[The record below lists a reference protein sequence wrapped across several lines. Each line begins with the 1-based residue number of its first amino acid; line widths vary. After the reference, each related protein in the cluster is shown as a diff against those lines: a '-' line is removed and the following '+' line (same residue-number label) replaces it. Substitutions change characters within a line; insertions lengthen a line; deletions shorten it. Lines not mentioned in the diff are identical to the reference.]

1 MLNGIITP
9 LITPLKLDQLSLD
22 ITSLNKIIEH
32 VIAGGVHGI
41 FILGTTGEAPNIS
54 YTTRRHLIIE
64 TVKITKNRVP
74 VVVGISDTSIEESLE
89 LASLSKEVGA
99 TAVVATPPYYYGLSS
114 IELFKYF
121 WHLANKLP
129 LPLYL
134 YNMPLHTKINID
146 VETVLQLAEHPNIV
160 GLKDSSANTVYFQ
173 KLCHMF
179 KNSDFDLFVGPE
191 EITPE
196 MVVMGASGGVN
207 GGSNLFPKL
216 YVSLYQAALAKDF
229 DRVYELHNL
238 VMKIS
243 TNIYNVGSFG
253 SSYLKG
259 MKGAASLL
267 GLTNNTIAPPFN
279 NFEEKEMDKLRKAL
293 KIIRFKVD
301 EII

>member
-1 MLNGIITP
+1 MLSGIITP

-22 ITSLNKIIEH
+22 ITSLNKVIEH

-64 TVKITKNRVP
+64 TVKITNNRVP
-74 VVVGISDTSIEESLE
+74 VVVGISDTSLEESLQ
-89 LASLSKEVGA
+89 LASISKEAGA
-99 TAVVATPPYYYGLSS
+99 IAVVAAPPYYYGLSTV
-114 IELFKYF
+114 ELFNYF
-121 WHLANKLP
+121 WQLADKLP

-134 YNMPLHTKINID
+134 YNMPSHTKTNID
-146 VETVLQLAEHPNIV
+146 VETVMQLAEHPNIV

-179 KNSDFDLFVGPE
+179 KNSNFDLFVGPE

-216 YVSLYQAALAKDF
+216 YTSLYQAALAKDF
-229 DRVYELHNL
+229 DRIYELTNL
-238 VMKIS
+238 VMEIS
-243 TNIYNVGSFG
+243 TKIYNLGSFG

-259 MKGAASLL
+259 MKGAASIL

-279 NFEEKEMDKLRKAL
+279 NFEEKEMNKLRKAL
-293 KIIRFKVD
+293 EAIVPKVTKIA
-301 EII
+301 